1 MAEQIND
8 SMNSHFDQTRH
19 IRIRRMEDILE
30 GLTEPDIPPKFSWKS
45 FDQGGTAVMIFNWV
59 MVANI
64 VMILFCIIYKRA
76 SSDDTYI
83 SRHHPTIDQQKE
95 EAKRRRKIFK
105 LYYSEN
111 IQQVRFPILNVL
123 VCNKCQDTR
132 YSRIGFRY
140 TSSENI
146 PRTN

>member
-1 MAEQIND
+1 MAEHIND
-8 SMNSHFDQTRH
+8 SMQSPFDQNRH
-19 IRIRRMEDILE
+19 IRVRRMEDILE
-30 GLTEPDIPPKFSWKS
+30 GLTEPEITPKFSWKS

-83 SRHHPTIDQQKE
+83 SRHQQTIDEQKE
-95 EAKRRRKIFK
+95 EAKRKRKIFK

-111 IQQVRFPILNVL
+111 IQQVRFSMLNDL
-123 VCNKCQDTR
+123 VCN
-132 YSRIGFRY
+132 G
-140 TSSENI
+140 
-146 PRTN
+146 